1 MAATIQPREG
11 GKKHIYIFLYCSSTS
26 HALLSS
32 YQYRHTHRKR
42 RSIYPHLTPLT
53 YIVELKKKARCG
65 GDRTSALKSPV
76 PRGPS
81 WWVPFLPSSL
91 LSSLPLVLPPSLP
104 FFSFLPFFS
113 SFLICPCLSFFIL
126 QGNLRPLRMSV
137 QCFHRPP
144 PPWSRRDKEK
154 PRIQ

>member
-53 YIVELKKKARCG
+53 YMVEIKTKARCG

-81 WWVPFLPSSL
+81 WWVPFLPSSSSFL
-91 LSSLPLVLPPSLP
+91 TSSRPSSLPSILLLPSFLLLLPDLPLP
-104 FFSFLPFFS
+104 FL
-113 SFLICPCLSFFIL
+113 
-126 QGNLRPLRMSV
+126 
-137 QCFHRPP
+137 FHP
-144 PPWSRRDKEK
+144 SRQSATAADVGAMF
-154 PRIQ
+154 PRTSTTMA